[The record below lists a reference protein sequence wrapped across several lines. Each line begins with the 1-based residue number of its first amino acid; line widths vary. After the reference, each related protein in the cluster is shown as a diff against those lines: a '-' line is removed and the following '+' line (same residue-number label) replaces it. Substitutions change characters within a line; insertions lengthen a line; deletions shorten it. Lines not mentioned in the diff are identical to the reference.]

1 MLIKTIPKRLK
12 AKRRTV
18 SIAPNKVTLA
28 TQEMKMNR
36 LEFGEIV
43 FGGDLKKNLMLEVN
57 MNKKIDKKKKVTN

>member
-18 SIAPNKVTLA
+18 SIAPSKVTLA

-57 MNKKIDKKKKVTN
+57 MNKKIDKKKKVIN